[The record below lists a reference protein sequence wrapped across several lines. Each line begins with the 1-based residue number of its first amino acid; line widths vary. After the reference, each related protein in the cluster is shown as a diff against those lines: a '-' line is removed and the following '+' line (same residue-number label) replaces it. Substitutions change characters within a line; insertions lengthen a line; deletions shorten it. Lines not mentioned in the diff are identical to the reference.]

1 DSAHAEM
8 KRVTIDRHLDH
19 RSLLAPALGPGC
31 STLNGRARATRTLQ
45 SAASL
50 TRVVVG
56 SARHLINDFGF
67 PCYRDGPSQP
77 LAIHASGLEPRLA
90 SRSHPRSSLE
100 KPSCYHFRVLDPSSA
115 QILTQGRSST
125 LSPS

>member
-1 DSAHAEM
+1 M

-67 PCYRDGPSQP
+67 PCYHDGLHS
-77 LAIHASGLEPRLA
+77 L
-90 SRSHPRSSLE
+90 SRSAVWTRAPAGQPEPSALILE
-100 KPSCYHFRVLDPSSA
+100 KPSCYHFRVLDPVF
-115 QILTQGRSST
+115 RSDLDIGS
-125 LSPS
+125 